1 MIEGI
6 PDDFRDLLVELV
18 DASARFLVVGAY
30 AVAVHGHPRATKAID
45 VWVDPTA
52 ANATRVYAALARF
65 GAPVAQF
72 EITPDDLETYDGVL
86 QLGVAPFR
94 IDILTRI
101 GGVGFADAWEDRTE
115 IEVEGRKVPVLGL
128 RTRLENK
135 RFTGRL
141 QDLADV
147 EALERIKHIPESA
160 GRS

>member
-1 MIEGI
+1 
-6 PDDFRDLLVELV
+6 
-18 DASARFLVVGAY
+18 
-30 AVAVHGHPRATKAID
+30 